1 MKETRKL
8 SGMKLGGVGA
18 NVGNDPREMAAR
30 KALERFEQQQQR
42 HLNTNSD
49 DREMSKMCSCGACD
63 DDGEVKC
70 QPC

>member
-1 MKETRKL
+1 MLETIL
-8 SGMKLGGVGA
+8 
-18 NVGNDPREMAAR
+18 REMAAR

-42 HLNTNSD
+42 QLNTNSD